1 MNTPDAEIPNKVEN
15 PFLRPPYWSP
25 GYVPEPL
32 DPGASR
38 ADLLHRLKACITQM
52 HTFCYDKEA
61 TLRPGEIYWPRK
73 AWLNE
78 LSKIIRRFSSFHL
91 RGGNELWSCVKALD
105 NRRSA
110 LKLSGKIERLVDRAA
125 KLRNEPA
132 AFAIQRQAIAG
143 NRAAYGCFAALQR
156 CHAGRSKILSE
167 NWEPYR
173 AILRPP
179 PAETCAARA
188 EQLIADWW
196 RDDLSPEKPWDD
208 LALWLSTIGNPSLAA
223 KLVGPNSPYFFYAT
237 LSEHGNRRRSKAL
250 AAMRQQKYRRR
261 MNHPIWRALTRIL
274 STPAK
279 PSRAVRAKK

>member
-1 MNTPDAEIPNKVEN
+1 
-15 PFLRPPYWSP
+15 
-25 GYVPEPL
+25 
-32 DPGASR
+32 
-38 ADLLHRLKACITQM
+38 M

-78 LSKIIRRFSSFHL
+78 LSKIIRRFSSLHL
-91 RGGNELWSCVKALD
+91 RGGNELWSCVKAID

-110 LKLSGKIERLVDRAA
+110 LKLSRTIERLVDRAA

-143 NRAAYGCFAALQR
+143 NRAAHRCFAALER
-156 CHAGRSKILSE
+156 CHHGKSTFASEDWEQFREILQPRSD
-167 NWEPYR
+167 
-173 AILRPP
+173 
-179 PAETCAARA
+179 ETCEAKAS
-188 EQLIADWW
+188 QILADWW

-250 AAMRQQKYRRR
+250 AAMRQQEYRRR
-261 MNHPIWRALTRIL
+261 KNHPIRLSLMRIL